1 MSQDDVLAKQSGLAE
16 WLTWGLLLLAA
27 VLSGMG
33 IRTVCVGDTV
43 TSRLA
48 TVFSLTQD
56 GTWYIDR
63 PLTQPPNPFEQRTVD
78 KVWVN
83 GRLISSKPPVLTLL
97 MTGEYLVFHRLFGW
111 GFDDIAQ
118 LKRLLQ
124 CMNFSLVVLAYSGTL
139 VWFALILRLVMAN
152 AWPRLAVLASLAFG
166 TQLFGFSAQLN
177 NHVPGACMLM
187 MALYFVLGLCSEK
200 HAPAPWRFFLF
211 GFSASLVYTL
221 DMPLTIFAAPAGL
234 YLLYRFPKQAVVW
247 GGLGALPALA
257 IHFGVMMTVTGSL
270 LPVQVN
276 RAMYL
281 YESSPWRNPLG
292 IDALN
297 EPKGKYLF
305 HMTFG
310 RHGSFMLYPVLLM
323 GLAGAIR
330 ALVRRNMPWRGYV
343 LTGLAAFVIL
353 TAYYVFRTNNY
364 GGEAYGFRWHI
375 GAMPVLLLMGAPVV
389 DGMRGRWKWGIM
401 VILLAISAYSAWEC
415 FQMPWQSNR
424 EWICRLFLGPSV

>member
-1 MSQDDVLAKQSGLAE
+1 MSEGDALARECGWAE
-16 WLTWGLLLLAA
+16 WLASGLLVLAA
-27 VLSGMG
+27 VLAGMG
-33 IRTVCVGDTV
+33 IRMVCVGDTA

-48 TVFSLTQD
+48 TVFSLTED

-63 PLTQPPNPFEQRTVD
+63 PWNQPPNPFEQRTVD
-78 KVWVN
+78 KVCVK
-83 GRLISSKPPVLTLL
+83 GRLISSKPPMLSLL
-97 MTGEYLVFHRLFGW
+97 MTGEYLVLHRLFGW
-111 GFDDIAQ
+111 RLDDIAH

-124 CMNFSLVVLAYSGTL
+124 CMNFSLVVLAYAGTL
-139 VWFALILRLVMAN
+139 VWFGLALRLVMAHG
-152 AWPRLAVLASLAFG
+152 WPRLVVLASLAFG

-187 MALYFVLGLCSEK
+187 MALYFALGLGSGQ

-211 GFSASLVYTL
+211 GISSSLVYTL

-234 YLLYRFPKQAVVW
+234 YLLYRFPKQAVLW
-247 GGLGALPALA
+247 AGLGALPALV
-257 IHFGVMMTVTGSL
+257 IHFWVMMAITGSL
-270 LPVQVN
+270 LPVQMD
-276 RAMYL
+276 RAVYL

-297 EPKGKYLF
+297 EPKGLYLF

-310 RHGSFMLYPVLLM
+310 RHGLFMLYPVLLI
-323 GLAGAIR
+323 GLAGGLR

-343 LTGLAAFVIL
+343 LTGLACFSIL
-353 TAYYVFRTNNY
+353 TAYYVFHTNNY

-375 GAMPVLLLMGAPVV
+375 GAMPVLLLMGAPVL
-389 DGMRGRWKWGIM
+389 DELRGRWKWGI
-401 VILLAISAYSAWEC
+401 VLILLCVSAYSAWEC
-415 FQMPWQSNR
+415 FQMPWQANR